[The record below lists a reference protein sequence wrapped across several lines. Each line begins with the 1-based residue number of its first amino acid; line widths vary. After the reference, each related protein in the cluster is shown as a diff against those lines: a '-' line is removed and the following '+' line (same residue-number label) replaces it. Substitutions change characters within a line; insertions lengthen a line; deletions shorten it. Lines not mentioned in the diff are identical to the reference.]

1 MEHCS
6 YPRQQRTVLQ
16 SSSATQQI
24 FFALMI
30 HSNVD
35 FLFAGTVETFR
46 FVTGCIDYFSGF
58 EGFGSLI
65 LFCAFVTLFI
75 STVCSSGQRWV
86 ELFIKVAC
94 LSTIYVNVICSLF
107 AQVYELFSSSCLKK
121 GLTLKVL
128 ILYSKAKCCQFQ
140 EMLLS
145 DAESGQT

>member
-1 MEHCS
+1 
-6 YPRQQRTVLQ
+6 
-16 SSSATQQI
+16 
-24 FFALMI
+24 MI

-121 GLTLKVL
+121 RLDTQSPHSLLKGKMLSVLGNVTLWRRVWTNM
-128 ILYSKAKCCQFQ
+128 IASN
-140 EMLLS
+140 LLGS
-145 DAESGQT
+145 QKKESFHYHMF